1 MGWTRSCMRGS
12 DKDRGGTASHAQA
25 YAWEKVPCAV
35 LRTAQ
40 GTVFNAVALNKG
52 FASHVELWNQ
62 IPALLLIS
70 WLTAKRP
77 CPFPTKQDQ
86 PFCPGQVKDLVRQ
99 MFLNTAKHC

>member
-12 DKDRGGTASHAQA
+12 DKARGGTASHAQA
-25 YAWEKVPCAV
+25 YAWEKVPSAV

-70 WLTAKRP
+70 WLTELKDPA
-77 CPFPTKQDQ
+77 PFLQNKINHSA
-86 PFCPGQVKDLVRQ
+86 PGRSRI
-99 MFLNTAKHC
+99 